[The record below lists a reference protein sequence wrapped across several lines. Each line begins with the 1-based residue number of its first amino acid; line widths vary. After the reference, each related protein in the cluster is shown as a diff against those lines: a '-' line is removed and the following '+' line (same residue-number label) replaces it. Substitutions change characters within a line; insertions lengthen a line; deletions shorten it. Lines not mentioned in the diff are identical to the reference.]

1 MPRPDVPDP
10 PPCATDYPAPA
21 LYIDGRWHEAGA
33 AGSLAI
39 ENPATGE
46 LQGHVPLAGDAQILA
61 AADAAQRAQA
71 AWAARTPL
79 ARFEVITRATRLLRE
94 RADAIAAVMTMEQ
107 GKPLAESRREVLLS
121 ADIID
126 FLAEEGKRAYGRLVP
141 PRTPGIV
148 AQMVVPVPVGPA
160 ALFTPW
166 NFPLNLPARKVG
178 AALAAGCSA
187 VLKPSEET
195 PGSAVALVR
204 AFEDAGLEP
213 GVLNLVFGT
222 PSRVSALLID
232 HPAIRKVS
240 FTGSVPVGKQLG
252 VLCAQRV
259 KRYTAELGGHAPVL
273 VLGDVDTQA
282 AAAASVAAK
291 YRNAGQ
297 ICTSPTR
304 FHVHESVFDAFV
316 EAFAAGASA
325 LRVGDGRA
333 PGTAMGPLASA
344 RRLAEVDALVRDA
357 LGHGARLVCGGHRL
371 DRPGHFYAPTLL
383 ADVPPAARIMR
394 EEPFGPVAI
403 ANRWQALDEA
413 IAAANG
419 LPYGLAAYLFTS
431 DLGLAHRLAARLE
444 AGMVGV
450 NQFGIS
456 QPETPFG
463 GVKES
468 GQGSESGSEGLAAY
482 FDTKLI
488 TIGAA

>member
-33 AGSLAI
+33 AGALAI

-195 PGSAVALVR
+195 PGSAVALAR

-222 PSRVSALLID
+222 PSRVSGLLID

-240 FTGSVPVGKQLG
+240 FTGSVPVGKHLA

-259 KRYTAELGGHAPVL
+259 KRYTAE
-273 VLGDVDTQA
+273 
-282 AAAASVAAK
+282 
-291 YRNAGQ
+291 
-297 ICTSPTR
+297 
-304 FHVHESVFDAFV
+304 
-316 EAFAAGASA
+316 
-325 LRVGDGRA
+325 
-333 PGTAMGPLASA
+333 
-344 RRLAEVDALVRDA
+344 
-357 LGHGARLVCGGHRL
+357 
-371 DRPGHFYAPTLL
+371 
-383 ADVPPAARIMR
+383 
-394 EEPFGPVAI
+394 
-403 ANRWQALDEA
+403 
-413 IAAANG
+413 
-419 LPYGLAAYLFTS
+419 
-431 DLGLAHRLAARLE
+431 
-444 AGMVGV
+444 
-450 NQFGIS
+450 
-456 QPETPFG
+456 
-463 GVKES
+463 
-468 GQGSESGSEGLAAY
+468 
-482 FDTKLI
+482 
-488 TIGAA
+488 

>member
-1 MPRPDVPDP
+1 MSRQSAPDHGVAVP
-10 PPCATDYPAPA
+10 DYPAPG
-21 LYIDGRWHEAGA
+21 LYIDGRWRASGG
-33 AGSLAI
+33 AGSAAI

-46 LQGHVPLAGDAQILA
+46 TLASVPLADDAEVLA
-61 AADAAQRAQA
+61 CADAARRAQPD
-71 AWAARTPL
+71 WAAQTPL

-94 RADAIAAVMTMEQ
+94 RADAIARVMTLEQ

-126 FLAEEGKRAYGRLVP
+126 FLAEEGKRACGRLVP
-141 PRTPGIV
+141 PRTPGIL
-148 AQMVVPVPVGPA
+148 AQMVQPVPVGPA

-178 AALAAGCSA
+178 AALAAGCTA

-204 AFEDAGLEP
+204 AFHEAGLPP
-213 GVLNLVFGT
+213 GVLNLVCGT
-222 PSRVSALLID
+222 PSRVSGLLIGA
-232 HPAIRKVS
+232 PEIRKVS

-273 VLGDVDTQA
+273 VLEHADVPA
-282 AAAASVAAK
+282 AASLSVAAK
-291 YRNAGQ
+291 FRNAGQ

-304 FHVHESVFDAFV
+304 FYVHASGFDAFV
-316 EAFAAGASA
+316 DAFASAASA
-325 LRVGDGRA
+325 LRVGDGRQ
-333 PGTAMGPLASA
+333 PGVAMGPLASA
-344 RRLAEVDALVRDA
+344 RRVAEVGALVRDA
-357 LGHGARLVCGGHRL
+357 VERGARLVCGGRRL
-371 DRPGHFYAPTLL
+371 DGPGHFYAPTLL
-383 ADVPPAARIMR
+383 ADVPPEARIMS
-394 EEPFGPVAI
+394 EEPFGPVAVV
-403 ANRWQALDEA
+403 NRWSELEEA
-413 IAAANG
+413 IEAANA
-419 LPYGLAAYLFTS
+419 LPFGLAAYLFTS
-431 DLGLAHRLAARLE
+431 DLGLAHRVAARLE

-468 GQGSESGSEGLAAY
+468 GIGSESGSEGLAAY
-482 FDTKLI
+482 FDTRLI
-488 TIGAA
+488 TIGAG

>member
-1 MPRPDVPDP
+1 
-10 PPCATDYPAPA
+10 
-21 LYIDGRWHEAGA
+21 
-33 AGSLAI
+33 
-39 ENPATGE
+39 
-46 LQGHVPLAGDAQILA
+46 
-61 AADAAQRAQA
+61 
-71 AWAARTPL
+71 
-79 ARFEVITRATRLLRE
+79 
-94 RADAIAAVMTMEQ
+94 
-107 GKPLAESRREVLLS
+107 
-121 ADIID
+121 
-126 FLAEEGKRAYGRLVP
+126 
-141 PRTPGIV
+141 
-148 AQMVVPVPVGPA
+148 
-160 ALFTPW
+160 
-166 NFPLNLPARKVG
+166 
-178 AALAAGCSA
+178 
-187 VLKPSEET
+187 
-195 PGSAVALVR
+195 
-204 AFEDAGLEP
+204 
-213 GVLNLVFGT
+213 
-222 PSRVSALLID
+222 
-232 HPAIRKVS
+232 
-240 FTGSVPVGKQLG
+240 
-252 VLCAQRV
+252 

-431 DLGLAHRLAARLE
+431 DLGLAHRVAARLE